1 MLVMRNAI
9 ACIDGGR
16 GHREEGAGADY
27 TSREIF
33 ADDPGQVVADRSI
46 AEEFK
51 REPLISPHR

>member
-1 MLVMRNAI
+1 MGFHCRYA
-9 ACIDGGR
+9 
-16 GHREEGAGADY
+16 EEGAGAVY

-33 ADDPGQVVADRSI
+33 ADDPGQVVAGRSI